1 MDLNSLIAMAKANGA
16 SDLHLEPG
24 LPAAIRVRGS
34 LKAAGAPIPGK
45 MLLDAA
51 QEMIGAKEWNRF
63 LEQRSFDLSKNV
75 EGTRCRINI
84 MQTSRG
90 VGLAIRL
97 LMGFTATV
105 DKLNLHPDI
114 RKLITHTNGL
124 VLISGP
130 TGSGKSSTM
139 AALIQEVNLSETRH
153 IVTIESP
160 IEYLFKPYRAYI
172 RQREVGR
179 DTPSFE
185 QALIDAMREDPDV
198 LMVGE
203 MRDPETMRLT
213 LNAAETGHLVLATA
227 HSSTTAEALQRVVAA
242 FPSEIQN
249 SVCAQL
255 ADCLVA
261 VVCQRLQYRPELKM
275 QVPECEILLPS
286 THAVKNFIRRGEFFK
301 LMSSMETGAEA
312 GMWTYTRYRT
322 WLDSKRNWQNPGEK
336 SEEPAAEEMAVLE
349 EAKVA
354 PPPMTY
360 AAPAAAKTASSAPAT
375 PAPAAPAAKKEGRLD
390 IEPEE
395 GGLQAIISELK
406 DKQ

>member
-1 MDLNSLIAMAKANGA
+1 MDLHSLIAMAKANGA

-24 LPAAIRVRGS
+24 LPPAIRVRGS
-34 LKAAGAPIPGK
+34 LKASGAPLPGK
-45 MLLDAA
+45 LLLETA
-51 QEMIGAKEWNRF
+51 QELIGKEGWNEF
-63 LEQRSFDLSKNV
+63 LHRRSYDLSRNLQGV
-75 EGTRCRINI
+75 RCRINV

-97 LMGFTATV
+97 LMGFHATV
-105 DKLNLHPDI
+105 EKLNLHPDL
-114 RKLITHTNGL
+114 RKLITHNTGL
-124 VLISGP
+124 IIISGS

-139 AALIQEVNLSETRH
+139 AALLQEINLAETRH

-160 IEYLFKPYRAYI
+160 IEYVFKPHRAYI

-185 QALIDAMREDPDV
+185 QALTDAMREDPDV

-227 HSSTTAEALQRVVAA
+227 HSSSAVEALQRVVAA

-249 SVCAQL
+249 GVCAQL

-261 VVCQRLQYRPELKM
+261 VVCQRLQFRGDLKI
-275 QVPECEILLPS
+275 QVPECEVLTP
-286 THAVKNFIRRGEFFK
+286 THSVKNFIRRGEFFK
-301 LMSSMETGAEA
+301 IISCMETGAAE
-312 GMWTYTRYRT
+312 GMWTYQRYRT
-322 WLDSKRNWQNPGEK
+322 WLEQKKSWSHPGEK
-336 SEEPAAEEMAVLE
+336 AEDEPNEMAPE
-349 EAKVA
+349 PEIQIA
-354 PPPMTY
+354 PPPLSK
-360 AAPAAAKTASSAPAT
+360 APPPTTASPKTVSPGI
-375 PAPAAPAAKKEGRLD
+375 AKSKDDLLE

-395 GGLQAIISELK
+395 GGLEAIISQLK
-406 DKQ
+406 AKP